1 MRFLSKVTTV
11 TSLASVA
18 FCALLSAGCSS
29 SKMLDTL
36 TGTGAKPED
45 SASSDGG
52 TVAAPLGS
60 GLPKMTFSDSDFA
73 ENERNRDPFRSF
85 VASTSATTK
94 RTGNVQ
100 RDVILPQYSLEELRL
115 VAIVGGG
122 DYPRAMVVDPDG
134 KGWVIKR
141 GDWVGRPELVHI
153 GGVNGADYQVNWR
166 VIKVRDGDVVFTRE
180 DPAQPAIQ
188 PVSRVIV
195 IRSDGESTR
204 NTL

>member
-1 MRFLSKVTTV
+1 MHALSKVAPLA
-11 TSLASVA
+11 SLAVCAVLSV
-18 FCALLSAGCSS
+18 GCSS
-29 SKMLDTL
+29 SKVLETL
-36 TGTGAKPED
+36 TGTGSKSED
-45 SASSDGG
+45 LASSDGG
-52 TVAAPLGS
+52 TAAAPVGS

-85 VASTSATTK
+85 VASASATTK

-100 RDVILPQYSLEELRL
+100 RDVILTQYALEELRL

-122 DYPRAMVVDPDG
+122 DYSRAMVVDPDG

-166 VIKVRDGDVVFTRE
+166 VTKVRDGDVVFTRE
-180 DPAQPAIQ
+180 DPAQPAIS

-195 IRSDGESTR
+195 IRSDGDSSR